1 MYSKIKILF
10 TTKLYN
16 ILIRRNSLH
25 KFVTHTYKIQNLRI
39 NYLVVP

>member
-16 ILIRRNSLH
+16 ILIQRISLH

-39 NYLVVP
+39 N